1 MTVRNDE
8 IKTLKRGVEEA
19 RAVKL
24 NRLARLI
31 KKVAELG
38 ELRRDGIDP
47 IEILIGIDE
56 LVEYACQVSRDLMR
70 EMPPAEPAA

>member
-31 KKVAELG
+31 EKIAALG

-56 LVEYACQVSRDLMR
+56 LVEYGCQVSRDLMR